1 MKNDFILIYKS
12 NGFAESKEVE
22 FELRNAFKK
31 YELHASYMTKR
42 KFKTMAKVDPIYKS
56 LSDIHHQLSYSAFVL
71 FVHPTEECTYKKPHE
86 ISTLISLLKK
96 EATIQNEDTYF
107 VGVVINDTCVSQE
120 QLDNLYIFNKELDK
134 TNVREWLSNSISS
147 PISILNYN
155 INNYIV
161 SIATQ
166 QDEIVKSNIINT
178 LTTKYI
184 YI

>member
-42 KFKTMAKVDPIYKS
+42 KFKTMAKVDPVYKS
-56 LSDIHHQLSYSAFVL
+56 LSNIHHQLSYAAFVI
-71 FVHPTEECTYKKPHE
+71 FVHPTEECTYKEPQE
-86 ISTLISLLKK
+86 ISKLISQLSK
-96 EATIQNEDTYF
+96 ESTIQNEDTYF
-107 VGVVINDTCVSQE
+107 VGVVINETCVSQE
-120 QLDNLYIFNKELDK
+120 QLEKLYTFEKELK
-134 TNVREWLSNSISS
+134 GTNVHNWLSNSINS
-147 PISILNYN
+147 PVSILNYN

-161 SIATQ
+161 SKATQ
-166 QDEIVKSNIINT
+166 QDEIIKLNVINT